1 MTTFGLTATYVFII
15 CWITGSSIMAAG
27 GWTAIPMWVLGILTF
42 LVPAGMAVA
51 ELGNLWPGE
60 GGVYIWATRTMGET
74 WGFIGGYLSWIPV
87 VLNSASSPAIILQ
100 FLLLAFHAELGL
112 TLTIILQLVL
122 LWAVIGLALA
132 KLAANQRIMNV
143 VFVVYWALTAVIF
156 ISGVVYAL
164 SHGSAQPFSAHAAL
178 VPDFAGAGF
187 LYGTVLLYLVGVETP
202 YNMGAEFLSVRRSGP
217 KMVVWGSIALVI
229 IYLLTTLGTM
239 MVLPADEIDPV
250 TGVIGMLGTAAPKG
264 VMEVCA
270 IVLACI
276 VFVALMSYQV
286 TYSRLIFVSG
296 LERHLPRIFTHLNP
310 RTRNPVTAVL
320 IQGVLSSLILVG
332 LYSQSSMANVTVFLQ
347 GGLSIAWLHL
357 RVLLP
362 DPGHHR
368 PQEVRRPVCQREV
381 LAYSRRHGRRVDRR
395 PRRHTGHHG
404 RHLLLVRE
412 VVDQR
417 RTGRHMDGVDRQHRG
432 GHVPARRGRLHLR
445 PPGRA
450 QDLRGRRTGA
460 SRSTRVEGRGSQMT
474 MESTVPSTDAVDNAS
489 RYPLDPLTGAEI
501 ETAATVISDSEYA
514 TPTLKFV
521 MIQLAEPD
529 KTAELTFE
537 GDR

>member
-1 MTTFGLTATYVFII
+1 MTQELEAPAPSGRDKLLTTELVPEQVLPKVMTTFGLTATYVFII

-27 GWTAIPMWVLGILTF
+27 GWTAIPMWVLGIITF

-112 TLTIILQLVL
+112 TLTIILQLAL
-122 LWAVIGLALA
+122 LWAVVGLALA

-143 VFVVYWALTAVIF
+143 VFVVYLALTAVIF
-156 ISGVVYAL
+156 FSGLVYAL
-164 SHGSAQPFSAHAAL
+164 SNGSAQPFSAHAAL

-202 YNMGAEFLSVRRSGP
+202 YNMGAEFLSVRKSGP
-217 KMVVWGSIALVI
+217 KMVVWGSIALIV
-229 IYLLTTLGTM
+229 IYLLTTLGTV
-239 MVLPADEIDPV
+239 MVLPAEEINPV

-332 LYSQSSMANVTVFLQ
+332 LYSQSSMANVTIFLQ
-347 GGLSIAWLHL
+347 GGLSIAWLISGFFFL
-357 RVLLP
+357 VPVVMARKKYADRYATEKFWRIPGGMVGVWITVLVGSLGTIGGIYYSFAKSWIKDVP
-362 DPGHHR
+362 DSTWMLWTGSIATGMFLLG
-368 PQEVRRPVCQREV
+368 VVV
-381 LAYSRRHGRRVDRR
+381 YIFGRRSA
-395 PRRHTGHHG
+395 HKT
-404 RHLLLVRE
+404 
-412 VVDQR
+412 
-417 RTGRHMDGVDRQHRG
+417 
-432 GHVPARRGRLHLR
+432 
-445 PPGRA
+445 
-450 QDLRGRRTGA
+450 
-460 SRSTRVEGRGSQMT
+460 
-474 MESTVPSTDAVDNAS
+474 
-489 RYPLDPLTGAEI
+489 
-501 ETAATVISDSEYA
+501 
-514 TPTLKFV
+514 
-521 MIQLAEPD
+521 
-529 KTAELTFE
+529 TAEDALAHLAVLE
-537 GDR
+537 LKDEAK

>member
-1 MTTFGLTATYVFII
+1 MTQELEAARTAERDKLLTTELVPEQVLPKVMTTFGLVATYVFII

-42 LVPAGMAVA
+42 LVPAAMAVA

-100 FLLLAFHAELGL
+100 FLLLAFHTQLGL

-122 LWAVIGLALA
+122 LWAVVGLALA
-132 KLAANQRIMNV
+132 KLAANQRIMNT
-143 VFVVYWALTAVIF
+143 VFVVYWVLTAVIF
-156 ISGVVYAL
+156 TAGVVYAL
-164 SHGSAQPFSAHAAL
+164 RHGSATPFSAHAAL
-178 VPDFAGAGF
+178 VPDFTGAGF

-217 KMVVWGSIALVI
+217 RMVVWGSVALVI
-229 IYLLTTLGTM
+229 IYLLTTLGTI
-239 MVLPADEIDPV
+239 MVLPSDQIDPV

-264 VMEVCA
+264 VMEVAA

-320 IQGVLSSLILVG
+320 IQGVLSSLLIVG

-347 GGLSIAWLHL
+347 GGLSIAWLISGFFFLIPVVIARRKYADRYVNEQFWRIPGGVVGVWCTVIVGALGTTGGIYYSFAKSWIHGVPDGTWMAWTGSIAVGMFAL
-357 RVLLP
+357 GVVVYVL
-362 DPGHHR
+362 
-368 PQEVRRPVCQREV
+368 
-381 LAYSRRHGRRVDRR
+381 GRRAAHKTSADDALA
-395 PRRHTGHHG
+395 
-404 RHLLLVRE
+404 HLAVL
-412 VVDQR
+412 
-417 RTGRHMDGVDRQHRG
+417 
-432 GHVPARRGRLHLR
+432 
-445 PPGRA
+445 
-450 QDLRGRRTGA
+450 DLTK
-460 SRSTRVEGRGSQMT
+460 E
-474 MESTVPSTDAVDNAS
+474 
-489 RYPLDPLTGAEI
+489 
-501 ETAATVISDSEYA
+501 ETS
-514 TPTLKFV
+514 K
-521 MIQLAEPD
+521 
-529 KTAELTFE
+529 
-537 GDR
+537 